1 MSWERTSCCPD
12 APGIDCQSTHCEAIP
27 HGPARTD
34 CYLGLSQFYRG
45 QSDLAAARAS
55 AQADAAWYWGIY
67 RSRPPNTKHIGDDK
81 GSDYSH
87 TGREDRLCV
96 GQSKLAA

>member
-1 MSWERTSCCPD
+1 LPLPERARKQT
-12 APGIDCQSTHCEAIP
+12 P
-27 HGPARTD
+27 HGIGAFT
-34 CYLGLSQFYRG
+34 G
-45 QSDLAAARAS
+45 
-55 AQADAAWYWGIY
+55 AD
-67 RSRPPNTKHIGDDK
+67 PPNTKHIGDDK